1 VKEFRVAPDEWECR
15 VFIAVAENR
24 GAEAAAQR
32 LKAHRG
38 GRYERQSVE
47 KILKKIE
54 AWVGEP
60 LLSRDPDRKLYLT
73 GRGQEF
79 LESAHNIVTQYQLMR
94 GEIPER
100 ALPKLACLPHHT
112 HFVAMAESL
121 LFEQAPPKGTPKIF
135 VEYLPQNYRGEGE
148 FHRLAVTQLRS
159 NAYQLIIGP
168 KVDDMTTFESKP
180 LYYAQLEAMV
190 SRQYRADEMSLT
202 DLVQR
207 HQMLVPPI
215 DMRSRRLLEDSIEKW
230 GIDDPGLPV
239 RVAAET
245 YETATS
251 VLRVRNEYHGRGE
264 GDSRVV
270 VVPSD
275 AALVYKEGME
285 FGGRHADRFKW
296 VPIYHRDDRGTD
308 HLLRMEVCVTIRRGG
323 QSDLPGIVA
332 ALARAVERLN
342 DIPGQVG
349 LCGAPFRGRRPSLIP
364 V

>member
-1 VKEFRVAPDEWECR
+1 MAEFRVAPDEWECR

-32 LKAHRG
+32 LKVLRG

-47 KILKKIE
+47 KILRKIE

-60 LLSRDPDRKLYLT
+60 LLSRDPNRKLYLT

-79 LESAHNIVTQYQLMR
+79 LEAARNVVTQYQLMR
-94 GEIPER
+94 GEIPEQP
-100 ALPKLACLPHHT
+100 LPKLACLPLHT
-112 HFVAMAESL
+112 HFVAMAEAL
-121 LFEQAPPKGTPKIF
+121 LFEQSPKGTPKIF

-168 KVDDMTTFESKP
+168 KVDDATTFESRT

-190 SRQYRADEMSLT
+190 SRQYQADEMSLT

-215 DMRSRRLLEDSIEKW
+215 DMRSRRLLEESIVKW
-230 GIDDPGLPV
+230 GIDDPGQHV

-245 YETATS
+245 YETVTS
-251 VLRVRNEYHGRGE
+251 VLRVRNEYHGRGD

-296 VPIYHRDDRGTD
+296 VPIYHRDERGTD
-308 HLLRMEVCVTIRRGG
+308 HLLRMEVCVTTRRGG
-323 QSDLPGIVA
+323 PTDLPAIVA
-332 ALARAVERLN
+332 ALTRAVEKLN
-342 DIPGQVG
+342 DIPGQPG
-349 LCGAPFRGRRPSLIP
+349 LCGAPFRGRRPPLIP
-364 V
+364 D